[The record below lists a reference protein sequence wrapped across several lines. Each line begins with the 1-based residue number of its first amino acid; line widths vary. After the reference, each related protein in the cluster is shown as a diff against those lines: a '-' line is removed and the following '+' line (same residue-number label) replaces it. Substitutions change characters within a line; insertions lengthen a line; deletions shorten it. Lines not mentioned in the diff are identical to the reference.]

1 MFEFLRQPGFFGT
14 HATMGADLS
23 QLMATLFTGLFIV
36 GWVQAKQHRGHPHH
50 WLMLGGMITM
60 VGFFTAYYLFRQLGV
75 LAFEGKEGF
84 GGSQALYDYVFIP
97 VLTIHIILVIIG
109 LVMAV
114 YMIVLGFRSQQFI
127 GGSRVL
133 SPSLLLTSWKK
144 VGLIF
149 AALLTVVIV
158 LFGTRVMSA
167 GFSMRKLEVYLGF
180 LSLVAIVFAVEMGIQ
195 RIWPDGGQRHR
206 ALGRFTWPFYFV
218 ITVLAAVLVDR
229 WSRGWSAQGRKW
241 PALACTLLLPASWV
255 IEGHQAHTQ
264 VDRLIAHGNVFNASH
279 ATPGLQAMFARVRS
293 SEYQALLPMPF
304 FDLGSESF
312 SRPIRGNEVAK
323 GAMSISLFTGLP
335 IMGSDLSRVPVPES
349 KMITQVVSPRFYP
362 KALRDTLRDPR
373 PLLVLRAPGDLTAC
387 ERDLL
392 RVVAECVGNAPPE
405 VDRTID
411 GGGIGHCRLLAH
423 HASPSRK
430 WRISA
435 DTSSGVSRRVPPEVQ
450 ATPYSVSRP

>member
-23 QLMATLFTGLFIV
+23 QLMATLFTGLFII

-127 GGSRVL
+127 GGTRVL
-133 SPSLLLTSWKK
+133 SASLLQTSWKK

-149 AALLTVVIV
+149 AALLTLVIV

-167 GFSMRKLEVYLGF
+167 GFSMRKLEVYIGF
-180 LSLVAIVFAVEMGIQ
+180 LVLVALVFAVEMGIQ

-206 ALGRFTWPFYFV
+206 ALGRFTMIVYCILFLTGTFTYAMLY
-218 ITVLAAVLVDR
+218 ILY
-229 WSRGWSAQGRKW
+229 
-241 PALACTLLLPASWV
+241 
-255 IEGHQAHTQ
+255 
-264 VDRLIAHGNVFNASH
+264 
-279 ATPGLQAMFARVRS
+279 PG
-293 SEYQALLPMPF
+293 
-304 FDLGSESF
+304 
-312 SRPIRGNEVAK
+312 K
-323 GAMSISLFTGLP
+323 
-335 IMGSDLSRVPVPES
+335 
-349 KMITQVVSPRFYP
+349 
-362 KALRDTLRDPR
+362 
-373 PLLVLRAPGDLTAC
+373 
-387 ERDLL
+387 
-392 RVVAECVGNAPPE
+392 
-405 VDRTID
+405 
-411 GGGIGHCRLLAH
+411 IG
-423 HASPSRK
+423 
-430 WRISA
+430 
-435 DTSSGVSRRVPPEVQ
+435 
-450 ATPYSVSRP
+450 